1 MIFKITKW
9 IFRQMPDK
17 WRRWIMIVAMIESAL
32 VRPGGRLSVELT
44 LSKDGNHEVHFNRVG
59 WSFPKK
65 ERARTMLA
73 KGCSHSEVAEAFGVT
88 VFELGQQLMEEDD
101 G

>member
-17 WRRWIMIVAMIESAL
+17 WRRWIMVVAMIESAL
-32 VRPGGRLSVELT
+32 VRPGGRLSAELR
-44 LSKDGNHEVHFNRVG
+44 LSKEGDHQAYFNEVG

-65 ERARTMLA
+65 ERARDMLA
-73 KGCSHSEVAEAFGVT
+73 NGYSHSEVAETFGVT

-101 G
+101 D